1 MRTFAQKQNQ
11 PHTRVSSSIARSNKA
26 MSGPMH
32 LQRTIGNQA
41 IQRLLRADKAAGTI
55 QLKKDNQPSNNCK
68 TVKTQRWGCDTAC
81 SRAGFVDNDTP
92 FTDATGER
100 GKTGCC
106 NKWPPFVESHAITEL
121 SLNGVASCKG
131 AMYKKIFKVKFKE
144 NKDTPEKEIRIG
156 CTDSTTTDADHELE
170 LSPLAAQDLF
180 GSFEFPLNRQVTVCP
195 DGALSSVCELDA
207 KKLNNPH
214 NPAFPRQR
222 DCVEKGCIP
231 QDPFYDCSRYGW
243 PNV

>member
-1 MRTFAQKQNQ
+1 MPTFAQKQNQ
-11 PHTRVSSSIARSNKA
+11 PHARVSSSFARSSMA
-26 MSGPMH
+26 TSRRMH
-32 LQRTIGNQA
+32 LQRTIGNHA
-41 IQRLLRADKAAGTI
+41 IQRLLASQLNEAAGTI
-55 QLKKDNQPSNNCK
+55 QRKAGGNCK

-81 SRAGFVDNDTP
+81 SRAGFIDNDTP

-106 NKWPPFVESHAITEL
+106 NKWPPFVESYARSDL

-131 AMYKKIFKVKFKE
+131 AMYKKIFKVKFKGT
-144 NKDTPEKEIRIG
+144 KDTDEKEIRIA
-156 CTDSTTTDADHELE
+156 CTDSTTRDADHELE
-170 LSPLAAQDLF
+170 LSPLAAMDLF
-180 GSFEFPLNRQVTVCP
+180 GTYYFPLNTPVTVCP
-195 DGALSSVCELDA
+195 DGSLSSVCEVDA

-231 QDPFYDCSRYGW
+231 QDPFYDCDRYGW
-243 PNV
+243 PRV

>member
-1 MRTFAQKQNQ
+1 MHTFTQKQNKL
-11 PHTRVSSSIARSNKA
+11 HTRVSSSIARSNKA
-26 MSGPMH
+26 TSGPMH

-55 QLKKDNQPSNNCK
+55 QLKKDSQPSNNCK

-106 NKWPPFVESHAITEL
+106 NKWPPFVEIYARTQL

-131 AMYKKIFKVKFKE
+131 AMYKKIFKVIFKQ
-144 NKDTPEKEIRIG
+144 NNDTPEKVIRTA
-156 CTDSTTTDADHELE
+156 CADSTTADANHELE
-170 LSPLAAQDLF
+170 LSPL
-180 GSFEFPLNRQVTVCP
+180 
-195 DGALSSVCELDA
+195 
-207 KKLNNPH
+207 
-214 NPAFPRQR
+214 
-222 DCVEKGCIP
+222 
-231 QDPFYDCSRYGW
+231 
-243 PNV
+243 

>member
-1 MRTFAQKQNQ
+1 ME
-11 PHTRVSSSIARSNKA
+11 
-26 MSGPMH
+26 

-41 IQRLLRADKAAGTI
+41 TQRLLRADKAAGTI

-81 SRAGFVDNDTP
+81 SRAGFVDNETP

-106 NKWPPFVESHAITEL
+106 NKWPPFVESHAISEL

-144 NKDTPEKEIRIG
+144 NKDTPEKEIRIA
-156 CTDSTTTDADHELE
+156 CTDSTTKDADHELE